1 MPGPSVFI
9 SYSHTDKAWK
19 DRLVTHLGVLQR
31 EGLIDPWDAPCC
43 RRISTMAARLSPMPA
58 PT

>member
-9 SYSHTDKAWK
+9 SYSHKDETWK

-31 EGLIDPWDAPCC
+31 EGLLDTWDDRQIGAGTIGMRQSSRP
-43 RRISTMAARLSPMPA
+43 
-58 PT
+58 

>member
-9 SYSHTDKAWK
+9 SYSHKDETWK

-31 EGLIDPWDAPCC
+31 EELLDTWDD
-43 RRISTMAARLSPMPA
+43 RRVGAGANWHEAIQ
-58 PT
+58 